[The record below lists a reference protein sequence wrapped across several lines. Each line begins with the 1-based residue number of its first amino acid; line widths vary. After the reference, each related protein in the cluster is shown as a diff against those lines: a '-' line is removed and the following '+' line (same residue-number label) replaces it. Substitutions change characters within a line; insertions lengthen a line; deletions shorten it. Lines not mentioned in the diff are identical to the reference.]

1 MLQIFFNIGVGLNF
15 GRGFTFT
22 KTVSNRVHPPNVNE
36 ITYLARVIN
45 VFEFVKISEI
55 VSVGEKGTIALGAI
69 PLVSIRFQPKTT
81 PEVADVA
88 L

>member
-1 MLQIFFNIGVGLNF
+1 MFFKVGVGLNL

-22 KTVSNRVHPPNVNE
+22 KTVSNRVQPPKVRE
-36 ITYLARVIN
+36 ITYRALVIN
-45 VFEFVKISEI
+45 VLEFVKTSEI
-55 VSVGEKGTIALGAI
+55 VSEGVKGTIAVGVM